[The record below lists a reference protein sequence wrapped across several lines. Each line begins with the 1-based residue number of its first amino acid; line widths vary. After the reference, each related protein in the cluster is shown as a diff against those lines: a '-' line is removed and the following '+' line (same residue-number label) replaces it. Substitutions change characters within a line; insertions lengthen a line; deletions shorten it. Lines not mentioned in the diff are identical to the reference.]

1 MRIGVDA
8 RRLREKNLTGIG
20 MYVYYV
26 LKYLQAYDNTNE
38 YILYMDR
45 EPLHWENRSENFKIR
60 IIRGNKLEK
69 KIGSLWLE
77 YKVGRYLK
85 EDNIDVFW
93 GPEQVLPKI
102 PSNVKSVVT
111 IHDVAL
117 WVNEKWGKRSNVVI
131 QKLLVP
137 KALKRTDHIIAISE
151 ATKKDLINIF
161 NIDKNKISVV
171 YDGLY
176 ISDNQDISSQ
186 NATSTK
192 EKYGINGKYF
202 LYLGTLEPRKNV
214 DLLIR
219 AFDKVCDKNPD
230 IYLVLAG
237 GLGWKY
243 ENVLK
248 EIEKARNREK
258 IIRTGYVSQQEKL
271 DLFSATEAFV
281 FPSYYE
287 GFGAPVIEAMHM
299 NALVITTSNSS
310 LPEVGG
316 EAAFYIKDEDNEME
330 LALLMESVLQM
341 STTERKNRLEKGKQQ
356 YQKFPLDKCA
366 KETLSVLLKN
376 IQ

>member
-20 MYVYYV
+20 MYVYYII
-26 LKYLQAYDNTNE
+26 KYLQDYDKKNE

-45 EPLHWENRSENFKIR
+45 EPVHLKNVAKNFTIKI
-60 IIRGNKLEK
+60 IKGNKLEK

-77 YKVGRYLK
+77 YKLGKYLK

-102 PSNVKSVVT
+102 PPHTKSVVT

-117 WVNEKWGKRSNVVI
+117 WVNENWGKRSNVVI

-137 KALKRTDHIIAISE
+137 KALRRTDRIIAISE
-151 ATKKDLINIF
+151 ATKRDLENIF
-161 NIDKNKISVV
+161 HIEKNKISVV

-176 ISDNQDISSQ
+176 TMNSPKVSDKSIAD
-186 NATSTK
+186 TK
-192 EKYGINGKYF
+192 RKYGINGRYF

-214 DLLIR
+214 DLIIK
-219 AFDKVCDKNPD
+219 AFDELCNKYSDT
-230 IYLVLAG
+230 YLVLAG

-248 EIEKARNREK
+248 EIEKAKNKEK
-258 IIRTGYVSQQEKL
+258 IIRTGYVSQQEKM
-271 DLFSATEAFV
+271 DLFSSTEAFI
-281 FPSYYE
+281 FPSHYE
-287 GFGAPVIEAMHM
+287 GFGAPVIEAMYM
-299 NALVITTSNSS
+299 NALVITASNSS

-316 EAAFYIKDEDNEME
+316 DAAFYIKDENDEME
-330 LALLMESVLQM
+330 LNLLMENILLM
-341 STTERKNRLEKGKQQ
+341 SINERKNRIEKGIRQ

-366 KETLSVLLKN
+366 KETLEVLTRTV
-376 IQ
+376 